1 MRPMTAPGDV
11 VPALKGMRVFVVEDE
26 SLLALLLEDMLAE
39 LGCAVVGSAS
49 TVSEAIDAV
58 RQRTFDVAILDIKLG
73 AEKSFPVA
81 EVLAA
86 RGVPFVFATGYGDG
100 QVDDRWRD
108 RQVLQKPFAQ
118 DQLAEVLR
126 RAVAGIPRPA

>member
-1 MRPMTAPGDV
+1 MTAPGDV

-58 RQRTFDVAILDIKLG
+58 RERTFDVAILDIKLG

>member
-1 MRPMTAPGDV
+1 MTAPGGV
-11 VPALKGMRVFVVEDE
+11 APALKGMRVFVVEDE

-39 LGCAVVGSAS
+39 LGCAVIGSAS
-49 TVSEAIDAV
+49 TVTEAIDGVGRAA
-58 RQRTFDVAILDIKLG
+58 FDVAILDIKLG
-73 AEKSFPVA
+73 SEKSFPVA

-108 RQVLQKPFAQ
+108 RLVLQKPFAQ
-118 DQLAEVLR
+118 DQLAEALR
-126 RAVAGIPRPA
+126 RAVSGIPRPM

>member
-1 MRPMTAPGDV
+1 MTAPGDV